1 MTRRF
6 LSVVPASLVGMGLEF
21 RHWLVTV
28 DLVIADTIR
37 LNLVINFCLFR
48 PAKLDSPVPIFL
60 GHLTH
65 QRKSMLNGLIQIFRR
80 RVHFLKTGMCAALLH

>member
-6 LSVVPASLVGMGLEF
+6 ISVVRASLVGMGLEF

-37 LNLVINFCLFR
+37 LNLAIKFCLLR
-48 PAKLDSPVPIFL
+48 RAKLNMPEPTFL
-60 GHLTH
+60 G
-65 QRKSMLNGLIQIFRR
+65 
-80 RVHFLKTGMCAALLH
+80 